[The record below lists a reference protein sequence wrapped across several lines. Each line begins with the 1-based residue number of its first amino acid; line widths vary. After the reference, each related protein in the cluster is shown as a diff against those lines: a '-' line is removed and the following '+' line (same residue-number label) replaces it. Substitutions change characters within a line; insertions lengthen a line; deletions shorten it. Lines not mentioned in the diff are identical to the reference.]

1 MIYNIRLYI
10 KPTHYT
16 VVYSS
21 WILHKIVIYQYTVI
35 DHYTAISKIRY
46 SIFKSHLL
54 EWSAALSS
62 KGNQGLLE
70 KWLQCSVREKRPY
83 YCHGVVQGSL
93 GCPYSPLGLCWH
105 QNRDH
110 PFILPGQGREFQL
123 SRDTAVQL
131 TSFPLGHSEFFDC
144 SLNLLSMVFS
154 HV

>member
-1 MIYNIRLYI
+1 MKKWILINRGALIYNITLYI

-16 VVYSS
+16 VVYSN

-70 KWLQCSVREKRPY
+70 KWLQCYVREKRK
-83 YCHGVVQGSL
+83 VIWAQNILWIQQVQK
-93 GCPYSPLGLCWH
+93 YFKMMVTWKEH
-105 QNRDH
+105 K
-110 PFILPGQGREFQL
+110 IQL
-123 SRDTAVQL
+123 EQAPTRQSQIKN
-131 TSFPLGHSEFFDC
+131 TSSQII
-144 SLNLLSMVFS
+144 
-154 HV
+154 